1 MSAFTDLQDQVAELS
16 DNFASFSADYDN
28 LVQSL
33 GDIPQRPGQLDFP
46 LDQQTT
52 DLIKAL
58 FPTGSATLA
67 AGTITVSS
75 SYVSASSKIFLTRT
89 ALGAGTPGHLYISAQ
104 SAGSFT
110 ITSSSATDTS
120 VVNYIIF

>member
-1 MSAFTDLQDQVAELS
+1 MSAFSDLQDQLSELS
-16 DNFASFSADYDN
+16 DAFDNFQNDFADF
-28 LVQSL
+28 VQSL
-33 GDIPQRPGQLDFP
+33 GDVPQRPGQLDFP

-67 AGTITVSS
+67 GGTITVSNAN
-75 SYVSASSKIFLTRT
+75 VSATSKIFLTRT
-89 ALGAGTPGHLYISAQ
+89 SVGSGTPGFLYISAQ

-110 ITSSSATDTS
+110 INSSSATDNS